1 MPALSAG
8 EADCLRRMV
17 MDTFAVSLQC
27 HPQFPAAGIESL
39 QVQGRL
45 AHGLHLEYR
54 LEGHLAS
61 LCLPRP
67 GQQLEPDRLWAH
79 SCCELFLAR
88 DGERAY
94 REYNFSPSGQW
105 AGYGFSDYRE
115 RISGLSLPAPE
126 MRWRQDARCLS
137 LDVDL
142 PMAALPPG
150 DGELCLALTMVLQL
164 ADGSLSYWALQHP
177 PGQPDFHHRA
187 GFALRPGPG

>member
-1 MPALSAG
+1 MAG
-8 EADCLRRMV
+8 V
-17 MDTFAVSLQC
+17 QVSGGC
-27 HPQFPAAGIESL
+27 KAGTLVFSYL
-39 QVQGRL
+39 
-45 AHGLHLEYR
+45 
-54 LEGHLAS
+54 LEGELEGLRIPVAGS
-61 LCLPRP
+61 LLPA
-67 GQQLEPDRLWAH
+67 DRLWAH

-105 AGYGFSDYRE
+105 AGYGFRDYRE
-115 RISGLSLPAPE
+115 RIGGLSLPAPE

-177 PGQPDFHHRA
+177 PGRPDFHHRA